1 MDSLHPVV
9 GVDTGESF
17 ESIRIL
23 LAEFVD
29 DLAGNV
35 DLQPTM
41 PDVPVL
47 ERRDEYR
54 VDTQPVHLLDELVGR
69 PDRAGEQV
77 RLSEQLGGVLDLR
90 LGELPHPLFDEG
102 YTNVDGSVVG
112 QPFHLTTGT
121 LDGLPT
127 ACAFGATIS
136 M

>member
-1 MDSLHPVV
+1 VDSLHPVV
-9 GVDTGESF
+9 RVDTGESF

-23 LAEFVD
+23 FPEFVD

-77 RLSEQLGGVLDLR
+77 RLSEQLDGALDLR

-102 YTNVDGSVVG
+102 YTRD
-112 QPFHLTTGT
+112 
-121 LDGLPT
+121 
-127 ACAFGATIS
+127 
-136 M
+136 

>member
-1 MDSLHPVV
+1 
-9 GVDTGESF
+9 
-17 ESIRIL
+17 
-23 LAEFVD
+23 
-29 DLAGNV
+29 
-35 DLQPTM
+35 M

-112 QPFHLTTGT
+112 QPFYLTTGT

-127 ACAFGATIS
+127 AYAFEATIS